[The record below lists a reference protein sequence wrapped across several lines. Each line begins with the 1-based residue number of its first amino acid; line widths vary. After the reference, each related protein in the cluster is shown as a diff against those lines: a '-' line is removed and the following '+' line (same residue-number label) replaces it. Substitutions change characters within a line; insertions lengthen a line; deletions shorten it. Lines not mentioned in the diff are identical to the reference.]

1 MSNIYKVDYTV
12 TIIDQIVGYEVVADS
27 EEEAKKHVENM
38 LNFPPA
44 SSVDVT
50 YVKYSHKW
58 EDQRADPQSSITRIS
73 DNMRKCAHERN
84 PSNIAEMHECA
95 CRKAAEK
102 HE

>member
-38 LNFPPA
+38 LNFPPV

-50 YVKYSHKW
+50 DVKYSHKW
-58 EDQRADPQSSITRIS
+58 EDPRTDPQSSITRIS

-84 PSNIAEMHECA
+84 PSNISEMHECA

-102 HE
+102 DE

>member
-27 EEEAKKHVENM
+27 EEGAKKHVENM
-38 LNFPPA
+38 LNFPPV

-50 YVKYSHKW
+50 HVKYSHKW
-58 EDQRADPQSSITRIS
+58 EDPRTDPQSSITRIS
-73 DNMRKCAHERN
+73 DNMRKCACKRN
-84 PSNIAEMHECA
+84 PSNISEMHECA

>member
-1 MSNIYKVDYTV
+1 M
-12 TIIDQIVGYEVVADS
+12 S

-38 LNFPPA
+38 LNFPPV
-44 SSVDVT
+44 SSVNVT
-50 YVKYSHKW
+50 DVKYSHKY
-58 EDQRADPQSSITRIS
+58 EDPRTDPQSSITRIS

>member
-1 MSNIYKVDYTV
+1 MSNVYKVDYTV
-12 TIIDQIVGYEVVADS
+12 TTIEQVVGYEVVADN
-27 EEEAKKHVENM
+27 EEGAKKHVEKM
-38 LNFPPA
+38 LNFPLV
-44 SSVDVT
+44 SNVHVT
-50 YVKYSHKW
+50 DVKYSHKW
-58 EDQRADPQSSITRIS
+58 EDPRTDPQSSITRIS

>member
-38 LNFPPA
+38 LNFPPV

-50 YVKYSHKW
+50 YVKYPHK
-58 EDQRADPQSSITRIS
+58 
-73 DNMRKCAHERN
+73 
-84 PSNIAEMHECA
+84 
-95 CRKAAEK
+95 
-102 HE
+102 